1 MNFVSFYFFRV
12 ATGKLI
18 STYVIRIIFVL
29 DTGNSKKKILK
40 QEVHLFVLAQIW
52 DTCGMFFCHN

>member
-18 STYVIRIIFVL
+18 STYVILIIFVL
-29 DTGNSKKKILK
+29 DTGNSKKKS
-40 QEVHLFVLAQIW
+40 
-52 DTCGMFFCHN
+52 